1 MNQIVL
7 PKLKACLTY
16 SYIPERQ
23 EYDLCDENGIFLT
36 SLKSLDFDTN
46 VAFVEDLLER
56 LGVDNFSVYDNFES
70 AALAL
75 KSEYLR
81 NSRNSNL
88 LALTA
93 YAKHR
98 VVTIGKTFV
107 VPLA

>member
-16 SYIPERQ
+16 FYIPEQQ
-23 EYDLCDENGIFLT
+23 EYDLYDENGIFLT
-36 SLKSLDFDTN
+36 SVKSLDFDTN
-46 VAFVEDLLER
+46 VTFVEDLLER
-56 LGVDNFSVYDNFES
+56 LGVDNFSIYDNFES
-70 AALAL
+70 ATLAL
-75 KSEYLR
+75 KNEYLR
-81 NSRNSNL
+81 NSRNTSL

-93 YAKHR
+93 YAKRR